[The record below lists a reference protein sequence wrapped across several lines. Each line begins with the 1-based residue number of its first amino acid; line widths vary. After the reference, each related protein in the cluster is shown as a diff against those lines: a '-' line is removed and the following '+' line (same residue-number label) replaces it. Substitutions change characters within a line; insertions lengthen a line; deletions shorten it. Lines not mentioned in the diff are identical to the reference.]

1 MIDSHVRTMLLAAL
15 VAIGGCGGSAQET
28 AGSAATAPASTETGP
43 ATRPAEAP
51 VDSRKLTADE
61 TVTSA
66 SGAVFTASAGWTV
79 ARSGARITLT
89 SPEGDLSAVLVE
101 LPAAEGMNREAAIAK
116 AWTQV
121 RPGFD
126 LKAAQSMDLPGR
138 GGWDAVGQVAYV
150 TPAAERRVVVAVA
163 RRKGGTWYVALV
175 DGRQEGL
182 SRRGAQLLT
191 ALESFK
197 PAGLEKESF
206 AGKTPHELD
215 AKRLADLESFIES
228 ALAAT
233 EVPGAAIA
241 VVQGGEVVYE
251 KGFGVRQL
259 GKPGKVTPRTLFM
272 IGSVTK
278 QLTSLL
284 MARLVDQGKFGWDT
298 PVTQVLPSFAL
309 GDAATTSS
317 VQMRHTVCACT
328 GMPRQDLE
336 FIFEYGK
343 LSVEDR
349 LASMKTMKP
358 TTGFGETF
366 QYSNLMVSAG
376 GLAAGHAHAPRQKLG
391 PAYDAAMKAQ
401 VFRPLGMKAT
411 TFDFGAVRRSEHA
424 LPHGLDVTGKTVAAP
439 ITAEEWT
446 IPIRP
451 AGAAWSNVRDM
462 ARAIQLE
469 LGKGKLD
476 GAQVVSE
483 ANMLA
488 RRAPQV
494 KITDDLS
501 YGLGVVVGTRNGLP
515 MITHSGGTAGFRAE
529 LLVLPEHGIGVVILT
544 NGESGGLFNNVVER
558 RLLEILFDGKP
569 EAQDDLTTSMA
580 QRKKTVAEE
589 LALVQAAPDPA
600 WLAEVAGAWVNDGL
614 GRIELRSEKGGPVFD
629 AGEWKSAFG
638 KKTDRDGTVKIVTT
652 SAPMAGFEL
661 IPRDKDG
668 RKVLVLEDGQHAY
681 VFERAQP

>member
-15 VAIGGCGGSAQET
+15 AAVAGCGGSTPET
-28 AGSAATAPASTETGP
+28 ASSAATPASTGAP
-43 ATRPAEAP
+43 AAAPAEAP
-51 VDSRKLTADE
+51 VESRKLTAEE

-66 SGAVFTASAGWTV
+66 SGATFTASAGWTV
-79 ARSGARITLT
+79 ATSRERITLT
-89 SPEGDLSAVLVE
+89 SPEGDLSAVLIE
-101 LPAAEGMNREAAIAK
+101 LSGAEGMNREAAIVK
-116 AWTQV
+116 AWAQV

-126 LKAAQSMDLPGR
+126 LKAAQSMDLPAR
-138 GGWDAVGQVAYV
+138 GGWDAVGQVLYV
-150 TPAAERRVVVAVA
+150 TPAAERRVVAALA
-163 RRKGGTWYVALV
+163 RRKGGTWYVALLE
-175 DGRQEGL
+175 GREEGFN
-182 SRRGAQLLT
+182 RRSAQLLT

-215 AKRLADLESFIES
+215 AKRLAELESFIQA
-228 ALAAT
+228 ALATT

-259 GKPGKVTPRTLFM
+259 GKPGKVTPKTLFI

-298 PVTQVLPSFAL
+298 PVTEVLPSFAL

-317 VQMRHTVCACT
+317 VRMRHTVCACT

-358 TTGFGETF
+358 TTAFGETF

-376 GLAAGHAHAPRQKLG
+376 GLAAGHAHAPKQKLG

-424 LPHGLDVTGKTVAAP
+424 LPHALDIAGKTVAAP
-439 ITAEEWT
+439 IAAEDWT

-462 ARAIQLE
+462 ARVIQLE
-469 LGKGKLD
+469 IGKGKLD
-476 GAQVVSE
+476 GTQVVSE
-483 ANMLA
+483 ANLLA

-529 LLVLPEHGIGVVILT
+529 LLILPEQGIGVVILT
-544 NGESGGLFNNVVER
+544 NGESGGLFNVVVER
-558 RLLEILFDGKP
+558 RLLEILFDGTP
-569 EAQDDLTTSMA
+569 EAQDDLTTTMA
-580 QRKKTVAEE
+580 QRKKAVADE
-589 LALVQAAPDPA
+589 LALIQAVPDPA

-614 GRIELRSEKGGPVFD
+614 GRIELRSDKGGPVLD
-629 AGEWKSAFG
+629 AGEWQVAFG
-638 KKTDRDGTVKIVTT
+638 KKTDRDGTVKVVTT
-652 SAPMAGFEL
+652 SAPMAGVEL
-661 IPRDKDG
+661 IPRDQDG
-668 RKVLVLEDGQHAY
+668 RKVLVLDAGQHSY
-681 VFERAQP
+681 VFERAPR